1 METRELIEILKK
13 KYPDLA
19 NLIVS
24 TVGEGK
30 EEMGELRFHNP
41 RYSLW
46 FTAEH
51 KSFVVGINLLHNH
64 FDSSD
69 YELNLEEALEH
80 IDDIIQD
87 RIVAIGNRDKENDFL
102 IATMNKEEGI
112 ERYSHENSKVEIVSF
127 SKEY

>member
-1 METRELIEILKK
+1 METKEFIKILKK
-13 KYPDLA
+13 KYPLLA
-19 NLIVS
+19 SSIVS
-24 TVGEGK
+24 TVGERK

-46 FTAEH
+46 FTAENN
-51 KSFVVGINLLHNH
+51 SFVVGINFLHNH

-69 YELNLEEALEH
+69 YELNLEEALVH

-102 IATMNKEEGI
+102 LATMSKEEGI
-112 ERYSHENSKVEIVSF
+112 KHYSSENSKIEIVSF